1 MILFKRSN
9 MNFVRT
15 SHYPPTERFLEYC
28 DRYGIYVESET
39 AVCFVDTY
47 RQKNYAPGK
56 TQDSAGFTPRY
67 LSQCREMVKSFRS
80 HPSILFWS
88 IGNESVYG
96 TNFQQ
101 CWDWVKA
108 TDKTRPVIFSYPGS
122 VGEKEPVY
130 DILSMHYQDAVS
142 YTHLTLPT
150 T

>member
-1 MILFKRSN
+1 MSVPRIILPRNVSWSIATAN
-9 MNFVRT
+9 
-15 SHYPPTERFLEYC
+15 
-28 DRYGIYVESET
+28 GIYVESET

-56 TQDSAGFTPRY
+56 TQDSAEFTPRY

-108 TDKTRPVIFSYPGS
+108 TDKTRPVIFSYPRIGR
-122 VGEKEPVY
+122 
-130 DILSMHYQDAVS
+130 
-142 YTHLTLPT
+142 
-150 T
+150 

>member
-1 MILFKRSN
+1 MPSLRPAI
-9 MNFVRT
+9 
-15 SHYPPTERFLEYC
+15 
-28 DRYGIYVESET
+28 
-39 AVCFVDTY
+39 
-47 RQKNYAPGK
+47 
-56 TQDSAGFTPRY
+56 

-122 VGEKEPVY
+122 VGEKKPVY
-130 DILSMHYQDAVS
+130 DILSMHYQDV
-142 YTHLTLPT
+142 TET
-150 T
+150 